1 MKEKKF
7 VQFDNIPPCL
17 YGPPPDE
24 IKTVSRKKESNP
36 IALMWKRTFDYKGKS
51 DQKEFWV
58 PFFVNAALALL
69 LIILAVIKRNS
80 YNPICTL
87 LIFPFI
93 IAITCYLLVSV
104 IPFISLT
111 VRRLHD
117 TGKSGW
123 WYLLI
128 FGFGVGAVL
137 LIYMLCA
144 VSYTYDPFINFGSG
158 VYGPPDDEY
167 YEEYDESGF
176 DPEEN
181 VSTAVYGPPE
191 DMGL

>member
-24 IKTVSRKKESNP
+24 IKTASREKKSNP

-51 DQKEFWV
+51 DKSEFWI
-58 PFFVNAALALL
+58 PFCFNAALSLL
-69 LIILAVIKRNS
+69 LIILAVIKLCIENFLCDF
-80 YNPICTL
+80 ITM
-87 LIFPFI
+87 PFI
-93 IAITCYLLVSV
+93 WVITGYLAVSAV
-104 IPFISLT
+104 PFISLT

-137 LIYMLCA
+137 LIFMLCA
-144 VSYTYDPFINFGSG
+144 ASYAYDPFLNLPTE

-176 DPEEN
+176 EPEEN

-191 DMGL
+191 DMR

>member
-24 IKTVSRKKESNP
+24 IKTVSREKKSNP
-36 IALMWKRTFDYKGKS
+36 IALMWKHTFDYKGKS
-51 DQKEFWV
+51 DKSEFWI
-58 PFFVNAALALL
+58 PFCFNAVLSLL
-69 LIILAVIKRNS
+69 LIILAVIKWRSGNFLCDF
-80 YNPICTL
+80 ITV
-87 LIFPFI
+87 PFI
-93 IAITCYLLVSV
+93 WVITGYLAVSAV
-104 IPFISLT
+104 PFISLT

-128 FGFGVGAVL
+128 FCFGVGAVL
-137 LIYMLCA
+137 LIFMLCA
-144 VSYTYDPFINFGSG
+144 ASYAYNPFLNLATG

-176 DPEEN
+176 EPEEN

-191 DMGL
+191 DMR